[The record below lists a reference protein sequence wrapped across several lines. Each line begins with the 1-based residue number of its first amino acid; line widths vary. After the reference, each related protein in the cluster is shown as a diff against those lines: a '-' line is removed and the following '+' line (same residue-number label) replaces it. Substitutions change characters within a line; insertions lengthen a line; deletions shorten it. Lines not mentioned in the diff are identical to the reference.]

1 MNEEELLRRLKEA
14 FNVEAEERIAS
25 MSSSLLE
32 LEKTTDRDSQE
43 PVLEVVFREAH
54 SLKGAA
60 RSVNLGRIEHICQ
73 AMETVFSAVRRED
86 VSLSREL
93 FDLLHDCLGAI
104 EDFQADIEI
113 EGTPAYEE
121 KIEGLVTR
129 LDDFRQAGPRVNG
142 GSVGEQRTIAEDVP
156 TEKPRTGESVE
167 KPSEDAETVGPDPD
181 GTQMEA
187 VEGETDFA
195 VGREEQTHEHVKKSS
210 EPIASRA
217 RSSETIRISTTKL
230 DAILLQAEEMISLK
244 LMSNQY
250 VTTLHEIS
258 GAFEDWNRRW
268 RKVEPVM
275 RRLSAMGTGDGSVAD
290 LLDFAGYNQ
299 EWARSLDRQVANLN
313 RGMEQGNRLLGMMV
327 DDLLNDMKNMAM
339 LPFSTLLDLF
349 PRMVR
354 EISRDQNK
362 QVDFILSGGEIEIDR
377 RILEE
382 MKDPLIHILR
392 NSIDHGIEWPEVR
405 EKAGKGEKGTISV
418 TVSQN
423 EGNKI
428 DLIISDDGNGIDLR
442 KVKEKAI
449 SIGMASAADLEKMKD
464 EKALSFILRSGVSTS
479 PIITELS
486 GRGLGLA
493 IVAEKVEKLGGK
505 LSIENSPGKGTT
517 FNIKLPVTVATFRG
531 ILIRVGERLFVIPSA
546 NVERSLR
553 VHRDEVKTV
562 ENMATI
568 PMNGRA
574 VSLVYLDHLLHI
586 EKNTRLEE
594 VPPYV
599 TAVVLG
605 SGEKRI
611 AFVVDEVMGE
621 QEVLVKSLGKQLVN
635 VTHIAGATILGSGK
649 VVPVLNVH
657 DLLKAPVETSGA
669 VHSGKARRKD
679 QEVEKST
686 ILVAEDSITSRM
698 LLKNILEGAGYV
710 VTTAV
715 DGQEAFT
722 KLKMEPF
729 DLVVSDVEMP
739 RMNGFQLTSNIRNE
753 KKLED
758 LPVVLVTSL
767 ESREDREKGI
777 DAGANA
783 YIIKGSF
790 DQNNL
795 LDVIDKLL

>member
-1 MNEEELLRRLKEA
+1 MDEEELLRRLKEA

-32 LEKTTDRDSQE
+32 LEKITDRDSQE

-60 RSVNLGRIEHICQ
+60 RSVNLGRIEHLCQ
-73 AMETVFSAVRRED
+73 AMETVFSAVRKE
-86 VSLSREL
+86 VVFLSGEL
-93 FDLLHDCLGAI
+93 FDLLHDCLAAI

-113 EGTPAYEE
+113 ESTPAYEE
-121 KIEGLVTR
+121 KIEGLVR
-129 LDDFRQAGPRVNG
+129 QLDDFRQRGPG
-142 GSVGEQRTIAEDVP
+142 GGEQKAIIEDVP
-156 TEKPRTGESVE
+156 AEKPRTEEIE
-167 KPSEDAETVGPDPD
+167 KKP
-181 GTQMEA
+181 
-187 VEGETDFA
+187 
-195 VGREEQTHEHVKKSS
+195 S
-210 EPIASRA
+210 EPIASRP
-217 RSSETIRISTTKL
+217 RTSETIRISTSKL

-244 LMSNQY
+244 IMSNQY

-258 GAFEDWNRRW
+258 GTFEDWNRRW
-268 RKVEPVM
+268 RKVETVM
-275 RRLSAMGTGDGSVAD
+275 RKLSAMGKGDDAVSD
-290 LLDFAGYNQ
+290 LLDFAAYNQ
-299 EWARSLDRQVANLN
+299 EWTRSLDRQVANLN

-327 DDLLNDMKNMAM
+327 DDLLNGMKNMAM

-362 QVDFILSGGEIEIDR
+362 QVDLKLNGGEIEIDR

-392 NSIDHGIEWPEVR
+392 NSIDHGIELPKNR
-405 EKAGKGEKGTISV
+405 KIAGKEEKGIISLS
-418 TVSQN
+418 VSQS

-442 KVKEKAI
+442 RVKEKAVRN
-449 SIGMASAADLEKMKD
+449 GMATEADLEKMND

-493 IVAEKVEKLGGK
+493 IVAEKVENLGGQ
-505 LSIENSPGKGTT
+505 LAIQNDPGKGTT
-517 FNIKLPVTVATFRG
+517 FKIKLPVTVATFRG
-531 ILIRVGERLFVIPSA
+531 ILIRVSERLFVIPSA
-546 NVERSLR
+546 SVERTLR

-574 VSLVYLDHLLHI
+574 VSLMYLAHLLHI

-594 VPPYV
+594 VPSYV

-605 SGEKRI
+605 AGEKRI

-621 QEVLVKSLGKQLVN
+621 QEVLVKSLGKQLIN
-635 VTHIAGATILGSGK
+635 VANIAGATILGSGK

-657 DLLKAPVETSGA
+657 DLLKAPVEMSGA
-669 VHSGKARRKD
+669 VHSGMAHRED
-679 QEVEKST
+679 QDVEKST